1 LAPLEGRNEVPIV
14 ILAFKVVRAILGGRF
29 LTLTTE
35 ELILE
40 LSVLTPKMFNL
51 GFEVLRPMYRPSVL
65 SFPISN
71 LLPQLGVLT
80 PQFANFLAQLKNFVT

>member
-1 LAPLEGRNEVPIV
+1 V
-14 ILAFKVVRAILGGRF
+14 ILGGRF
-29 LTLTTE
+29 LTLATE

-65 SFPISN
+65 SSPISN

-80 PQFANFLAQLKNFVT
+80 PQFANFLAQLKNFAT